1 MNLPEYQTPNR
12 RTRYPG
18 WIALAIAALG
28 MVATLPGRTQG
39 LGLITVPLLSD
50 LHLSEVSFGSINL
63 WATLIGATCC
73 IGVGR
78 LVDRFG
84 ARLIMTG
91 VVAALGIV
99 VIAMSRVEH
108 AGALFVATT
117 LTRAL
122 GQSALSVI
130 SLAIVGK
137 WFVSRLPKAMG
148 IYAVLTV
155 FGFAAAFPGVQFAVE
170 RFGWRSVW
178 AGVGATLLFGIA
190 PITAIWLRSTPESI
204 GVEADPSP
212 VTEKTAYSSADAT
225 FANALTSPAF
235 WAFAVASAMYN
246 FVSSG
251 TSLFNQSILAD
262 LHFGSDTFRL
272 LLGVTTLAGLVANL
286 VGGWLAEKWPLGR
299 LMGIAM
305 LLQALA
311 LGALPAARSKT
322 HILAYAV
329 ATGVAGGII
338 VVVFFAFWGKIY
350 GRTHLGRIQ
359 GAAQLL
365 TVVGSGLGQQ
375 LFAEA
380 HAVSHSYL
388 PLFYLLTPIIALL
401 GLLCWIVPLSDSG

>member
-1 MNLPEYQTPNR
+1 M
-12 RTRYPG
+12 
-18 WIALAIAALG
+18 I
-28 MVATLPGRTQG
+28 ATLPGRTQG
-39 LGLITVPLLSD
+39 LGLITVPLLGD
-50 LHLSEVSFGSINL
+50 LHLSEVAFGSINL

-84 ARLIMTG
+84 ARPIMTG

-99 VIAMSRVEH
+99 VIAMSRVQH
-108 AGALFVATT
+108 AGGLFVTTT

-122 GQSALSVI
+122 GQSALSVV

-137 WFVSRLPKAMG
+137 WFVRRLPKAMG

-155 FGFAAAFPGVQFAVE
+155 FGFAAAFPGVQFSVD
-170 RFGWRSVW
+170 RFGWRIVW
-178 AGVGATLLFGIA
+178 AGLGAALLFGVA
-190 PITAIWLRSTPESI
+190 PIVAVWLRSTPESI
-204 GVEADPSP
+204 GLIADSMPLTREASQ
-212 VTEKTAYSSADAT
+212 AT
-225 FANALTSPAF
+225 WNATLAEALVHPAF

-251 TSLFNQSILAD
+251 TSLFNQSILAE
-262 LHFGSDTFRL
+262 LHFETDTFRL

-286 VGGWLAEKWPLGR
+286 VGGWLAGKWPLGR

-311 LGALPAARSKT
+311 LGTLPAAHSRT
-322 HILAYAV
+322 HILAYGI

-338 VVVFFAFWGKIY
+338 VVVFFAFWGKVY

-380 HAVSHSYL
+380 HAVSRSYA
-388 PLFYLLTPIIALL
+388 PLFFLLTPVIAGL
-401 GLLCWIVPLSDSG
+401 GLFCWTVPLPNSELSPISGPAPVADSIM